1 MSLKIKLLLPPNYNN
16 TFLLN
21 EVVNEG
27 QTYFTGKASL
37 SPDLDTN
44 GVSLKFGIQL
54 ADTDTREEVSVR
66 TIEYIRLSNDPNF
79 TGSSTITILG
89 FPYAAGDTDPTHYV
103 TNSGKNFIVN
113 LNPAAFFDPDNESL
127 ELSRTEENGGD
138 DLFIINNWPL
148 SANGGL
154 STVYYRISVFAVGIA
169 DPGTYPNSLGA
180 YDQIFW
186 QPEKTVHPG
195 TPSIISKNEDY
206 TGPRSLWRFAAS
218 NEAATGLY
226 GTGIS
231 RYIGDIVEVRGPEYG
246 SDDYNIFNYNNS
258 TRRNI
263 VPSFTGHTIFDC
275 TKYNFNPTTRAYTAD
290 GSLTTNSAQ
299 SYSLSSNEGVA
310 LYSLETCAVATHQP
324 DCFAQAHVRVSFDND
339 QYTHFAVS
347 LRINVDGHDEATNS
361 GTCEEIEL
369 KVEYDSQNL
378 IDFPRSDLSI
388 RLDDTS
394 GYDHVEAGTKRQR
407 SKLPYEVIDF
417 LRDGCLLELY
427 YSDFKR
433 PKDPITTS
441 EFDSKRIIKAYLSK
455 SDKSYLLGSF
465 VTANQF
471 YTGDIQANV
480 LFECIEDPAIFQFS
494 DLSFGT
500 GRILLDVD
508 LGDCKFDDVQVDN
521 FASTKTAL
529 DGWQTAITNGTWKYL
544 GYNNGTYSINSGTG
558 YRFTSPVQQGQGR
571 SYSELMAYMPTF
583 SDRCKIDFTMRQL
596 TGEFYVALSPNPVF
610 HAVQVGNA
618 IYDPYEDKPMGWR
631 CESLDA
637 ELDTYINK
645 PTLMVV
651 FDNDNQTISLV
662 QRKIDNSLVTK
673 ILCPYAYPVSDTDG
687 ENWSL
692 IVSDE
697 YENSPGNGTFVI
709 LKRNTD
715 VIGVASI
722 ELPLPSARFGMG
734 WYVSFGTR
742 SQENYSF
749 LKNHVSGF
757 SINATEPTPAIGD
770 TYLRTVSIVGLAPKR
785 SFHSYDLEQQRHFLK
800 ASAGASYMK
809 PLLGQQLLAGNTEFR
824 DFALESVNYPYT
836 YFVQKFQVTSSSS
849 ESKVHPQ
856 LVEFMLIE
864 TDMEFNANQKPA
876 SPSVRFYED
885 RNGNLGTSL
894 TDWLSPLPETLSST
908 NLPPIASPGFKV
920 SNNKLV
926 QFGLKNTN
934 VPEMVPGRYYWL
946 ALRLPKGL
954 AAARANGPRGFS
966 SEIYLDGFGSLLTGA
981 TENETGTG
989 WISIPSMYFKLFH
1002 AYRER
1007 HDNVFHKASIQARVT
1022 AESHARIKS
1031 DPSNISD
1038 PVKVDIDGPQYLTTG
1053 RPRLVTQLK
1062 PGVRTTILN
1071 IQVSDSVSG
1080 LRAFRIGRET
1090 DHGRVIYTDWQQ
1102 WAAFSTSA
1110 SEAQYTIYHYGS
1122 WWLDEYGE
1130 ADTYISGSTA
1140 QNLGT
1145 DGPRKIWVQVIDIV
1159 GNISESYPVTVN
1171 AQLIALVDTTQPTA
1185 GLDVIDNA
1193 GTAIDFTKTSSV
1205 NLNVSAS
1212 DVISD
1217 VKDMRFRLVNGE
1229 GIGSWT
1235 NFQQYTNV
1243 ITKSI
1248 VGTGTTSQLD
1258 GIKRIEVQVRD
1269 YGNNISQ
1276 PESIYDNI
1284 LAATFTEDGDIYDR
1298 NVLVNNSI
1306 KWTMPNSTIEKVY
1319 MSAIKTDSY
1328 TDIDLIDSRDPSYD
1342 SGTAYYGQSTEDDSY
1357 YRKIYFRDSDDI
1369 TLTVNGTGWN
1379 KSDSSGSGFGSNRYY
1394 IDDDKGLLV
1403 FYDTLPASPVFVCNV
1418 VRSSALIYSWDNI
1431 AVRKI
1436 ADLGIR
1442 GEKVILS
1449 MAALTNSILLGT
1461 GSGNIWKFDG
1471 YDITGPIFTATDDS
1485 GVALPVSVLHVN
1497 QFEYETVPYIYAGT
1511 SIKSY
1516 IFRSSEANLEN
1527 DWESIAAVAPSFAV
1541 SGEPYDLTCAES
1553 VYDAIFFG
1561 TKQGF
1566 VIKYTRERA
1575 NTNSDTTIVE
1585 DTSQL
1590 SLNHSKIDE
1599 FEPNILPVSCLF
1611 AADNQLLAGIGD
1623 RPEIFSYSQYLK
1635 DNPSV
1640 RHEVAGPT
1648 GIWSTIN
1655 FDKDWF
1661 YSHAP
1666 WQFYNNGRT
1675 DTRGSSVATLLTTE
1689 DSHSE
1694 YGYRDCVQIAGASA
1708 QTHNFTYEDGSDWE
1722 QAVSNETMYTVDF
1735 TMKHV
1740 SGTGSQGFEIYDGR
1754 YYIDVQLTSSTVTA
1768 TSGSVSTTKALMP
1781 SLQVV
1786 TPYDVSQ
1793 QIYPDKGVIKMWNF
1807 STSTTQDTNAL
1818 YPGSGTGV
1826 TQGWV
1831 AIEFASTSV
1840 ISEFETLGT
1849 QSGTSHSLRIAPYST
1864 GTPLVGTYNNTA
1876 FTVDSHSILL
1886 VRMRM
1891 NPLASYFAPTSI
1903 LKLAWSE
1910 YGSPAEFLDY
1920 QWVEHAITYSSDYV
1934 TYVFRPTWSGQI
1946 RSMFLKVEDIPENNR
1961 PNIDIDY
1968 IAVITETGYSD
1979 VTRDLTSVR
1988 VAVDGRNIRVW
1999 VGKTIHPIIEQENFL
2014 SLETDL
2020 LQLRFG
2026 KTKINEA
2033 ASTWLYSDLKYAV
2046 GIDIGPV
2053 SIDSK
2058 PFSCAYRFPSSG
2070 GVRKLVSHQGS
2081 VWALTD
2087 GYYTFKIAD
2096 NPDDHAF
2103 KVWSY
2108 IPEEETWRYEDPST
2122 PRFTGGIGIVRP
2134 LAAVSYDDNLL
2145 ISGHRGNIANQKTI
2159 PTA

>member
-27 QTYFTGKASL
+27 ETYFTGKASL

-79 TGSSTITILG
+79 TGSSTITIQG
-89 FPYAAGDTDPTHYV
+89 FPYAANDVDPTHYV
-103 TNSGKNFIVN
+103 TGSGKNFIVN

-127 ELSRTEENGGD
+127 ELSREVENGGD

-148 SANGGL
+148 SASGGL

-169 DPGTYPNSLGA
+169 DPGTYPNNLGA

-186 QPEKTVHPG
+186 QPENTVHPG
-195 TPSIISKNEDY
+195 TPSIISKNINY
-206 TGPRSLWRFAAS
+206 TGRKSLWRFDAS
-218 NEAATGLY
+218 NESATGLY
-226 GTGIS
+226 GSGIS
-231 RYIGDIVEVRGPEYG
+231 RYIGDIIEVRGPSYG
-246 SDDYNIFNYNNS
+246 SDSYNIFNYNS
-258 TRRNI
+258 TTRRNI
-263 VPSFTGHTIFDC
+263 VPDFTGHTVFDC
-275 TKYNFNPTTRAYTAD
+275 DKYTFDVPTRTYTSD
-290 GSLTTNSAQ
+290 GSLTSNATQ
-299 SYSLSSNEGVA
+299 SYSLSTDEGLA
-310 LYSLETCAVATHQP
+310 LYSQSACSTDTHQP
-324 DCFAQAHVRVSFDND
+324 DVFAQAAFTINFDKDQHVN
-339 QYTHFAVS
+339 YAVT
-347 LRINVDGHDEATNS
+347 LRINVEGHDEATNAGS
-361 GTCEEIEL
+361 CEELEIRIEFDN
-369 KVEYDSQNL
+369 ENL
-378 IDFPRSDLSI
+378 IDFPRADLST
-388 RLDDTS
+388 RLDDTD
-394 GYDHVEAGTKRQR
+394 GFDHVENGLKRQR
-407 SKLPYEVIDF
+407 TKLPYSVIEDI
-417 LRDGCLLELY
+417 RQGCVLELY

-433 PKDPITTS
+433 PKDPVTTS
-441 EFDSKRIIKAYLSK
+441 EFDSKRIVKAYLSYD
-455 SDKSYLLGSF
+455 SRSYLLGSF
-465 VTANQF
+465 VVGKQF
-471 YTGDIQANV
+471 YDGDLQANI
-480 LFECIEDPAIFQFS
+480 LFESIAGTIDINFR

-508 LGDCKFDDVQVDN
+508 LGDCKFDDIQIDN
-521 FASTKTAL
+521 FSSTETSL
-529 DGWQTAITNGTWKYL
+529 SGWQTAITNGTWKYL
-544 GYNNGTYSINSGTG
+544 AYNNGTFAINSGTG
-558 YRFTSPVQQGQGR
+558 YRLTSPVQQGQGR

-583 SDRCKIDFTMRQL
+583 SDRCKIDFNFRQL
-596 TGEFYVALSPNPVF
+596 AGEFYVALSPNPVF

-631 CESLDA
+631 CESLDT

-651 FDNDNQTISLV
+651 FDNANQVILLV
-662 QRKIDNSLVTK
+662 QRKIDNTLITK
-673 ILCPYAYPVSDTDG
+673 ILCPYAYPASDTDG
-687 ENWSL
+687 EDWTL

-697 YENSPGNGTFVI
+697 YENNPGEGTFVI
-709 LKRNTD
+709 LKRNND
-715 VIGVASI
+715 VIGIGSV

-742 SQENYSF
+742 SQEKYVF
-749 LKNHVSGF
+749 LKNHVAGF
-757 SINATEPTPAIGD
+757 SINVTEPTPAIGD
-770 TYLRTVSIVGLAPKR
+770 AYLRTVSILGLAPKR

-824 DFALESVNYPYT
+824 DFVFESENYPYT
-836 YFVQKFQVTSSSS
+836 YFVQKFKVTSSSS
-849 ESKVHPQ
+849 ESVVHPQ

-864 TDMEFNANQKPA
+864 TDMEFNVNEKPSA
-876 SPSVRFYED
+876 PSVRFYED

-894 TDWLSPLPETLSST
+894 TDWLLPLPETLSST

-926 QFGLKNTN
+926 QFSLKNTN
-934 VPEMVPGRYYWL
+934 VPEMIPGSYYWL
-946 ALRLPKGL
+946 AVRLPKGL
-954 AAARANGPRGFS
+954 VLARANGPRGFS
-966 SEIYLDGFGSLLTGA
+966 SEIYTDGFGDLLTGA
-981 TENETGTG
+981 TQGVTGTG
-989 WISIPSMYFKLFH
+989 WISVPSMYFKLFH

-1007 HDNVFHKASIQARVT
+1007 HDNVFHKASIQSRVI

-1031 DPSNISD
+1031 NPSYISD
-1038 PVKVDIDGPQYLTTG
+1038 PAKVDIDGPEYLSTG
-1053 RPRLVTQLK
+1053 RPRLTTQLK
-1062 PGVRTTILN
+1062 PGVRTTVLN

-1080 LRAFRIGRET
+1080 LRAFRVGRET

-1102 WAAFSTSA
+1102 WTAFSTSA
-1110 SEAQYTIYHYGS
+1110 SQAQYTIYHYGS
-1122 WWLDEYGE
+1122 WWLDEFG
-1130 ADTYISGSTA
+1130 AVDTYITGSSA

-1145 DGPRKIWVQVIDIV
+1145 DGPRKIWVQVIDFV

-1171 AQLIALVDTTQPTA
+1171 AQLIALVDTTEPA
-1185 GLDVIDNA
+1185 VSVDIIDNA
-1193 GTAIDFTKTSSV
+1193 GANIDFTNTNSV
-1205 NLNVSAS
+1205 NLSVSAS

-1276 PESIYDNI
+1276 PQPLYDNI
-1284 LAATFTEDGDIYDR
+1284 LSATFTEDGDIYDR
-1298 NVLVNNSI
+1298 NVLINNSI
-1306 KWTMPNSTIEKVY
+1306 KWTIPNSTIEKVY
-1319 MSAIKTDSY
+1319 MSAIKTD
-1328 TDIDLIDSRDPSYD
+1328 TFNDIDLIDSRDPDYG
-1342 SGTAYYGQSTEDDSY
+1342 SGESFYGQSTEDDSY
-1357 YRKIYFRDSDDI
+1357 FRKILFRNSDDI
-1369 TLTVNGTGWN
+1369 TLTVNGTLWN
-1379 KSDSSGSGFGSNRYY
+1379 KSDSEGTGYLSNRYY
-1394 IDDDKGLLV
+1394 VDSNKGLIV
-1403 FYDTLPASPVFVCNV
+1403 FIDALPASPVFVCNLT
-1418 VRSSALIYSWDNI
+1418 RASALIYSWDNI

-1449 MAALTNSILLGT
+1449 MVAMTNSILLGT

-1471 YDITGPIFTATDDS
+1471 YDITGPIFTCTDGE
-1485 GVALPVSVLHVN
+1485 GVALPVSVLHLN
-1497 QFEYETVPYIYAGT
+1497 QFEYEDVSYVYAGT
-1511 SIKSY
+1511 SVKSY
-1516 IFRSSEANLEN
+1516 IFRSSEADIES
-1527 DWESIAAVAPSFAV
+1527 DWEPVASNAPSFTV
-1541 SGEPYDLTCAES
+1541 SGEPFDLTSAAS
-1553 VYDAIFFG
+1553 AYDAIFFG

-1566 VIKYTRERA
+1566 VIKYTRERE
-1575 NTNSDTTIVE
+1575 NTVSNTTVE
-1585 DTSQL
+1585 QTEQML
-1590 SLNHSKIDE
+1590 LLHSRIEE
-1599 FEPNILPVSCLF
+1599 FEPEILPVSTLF
-1611 AADNQLLAGIGD
+1611 VADNQLLAGIGD
-1623 RPEIFSYSQYLK
+1623 RPEVYSYSQYLK

-1640 RHEVAGPT
+1640 KHEVAGSN
-1648 GIWSTIN
+1648 GIWSAIN

-1675 DTRGSSVATLLTTE
+1675 DTRGSSVATLITTE

-1694 YGYRDCVQIAGASA
+1694 YGYKDCVQIAGSSA

-1722 QAVSNETMYTVDF
+1722 QAVSNETVYTVDF
-1735 TMKHV
+1735 SMKHV
-1740 SGTGSQGFEIYDGR
+1740 SGTGAQGFEIYDGR
-1754 YYIDVQLTSSTVTA
+1754 YYLDVQLTSSTITV
-1768 TSGSVSTTKALMP
+1768 TSGSVTTTKTLMP
-1781 SLQVV
+1781 ELQVV

-1793 QIYPDKGVIKMWNF
+1793 QVYPDKGVIKIWNF
-1807 STSTTQDTNAL
+1807 SSSSTEDNNAL
-1818 YPGSGTGV
+1818 YPGAGTGV
-1826 TQGWV
+1826 TQGWS
-1831 AIEFASTSV
+1831 AIEFATTSL
-1840 ISEFETLGT
+1840 ISESETLGT
-1849 QSGTSHSLRIAPYST
+1849 QTGTSNSLRITPFST
-1864 GTPLVGTYNNTA
+1864 GVPFVGVTNVTP

-1891 NPLASYFAPTSI
+1891 NPVASYFAPTSNI
-1903 LKLAWSE
+1903 KLAWSE
-1910 YGSPAEFLDY
+1910 YGSPSEFLDY
-1920 QWVEHAITYSSDYV
+1920 QWVEHAVTYSPEYV
-1934 TYVFRPTWSGQI
+1934 TYVFRPTWSGKI
-1946 RSMFLKVEDIPENNR
+1946 RSMFLKVEDIPEGNR

-1968 IAVITETGYSD
+1968 VAVVTETGYSN
-1979 VTRDLTSVR
+1979 VSRELTNVR
-1988 VAVDGRNIRVW
+1988 VAVDGRNLRVW
-1999 VGKTIHPIIEQENFL
+1999 VGKTIHPIIEQNNFL

-2033 ASTWLYSDLKYAV
+2033 SSTWLYGDLRYSV

-2053 SIDSK
+2053 TIDTK
-2058 PFSCAYRFPSSG
+2058 PFTCAYRFPSSG

-2103 KVWSY
+2103 KAWSY
-2108 IPEEETWRYEDPST
+2108 IPEEEAWRYEDPPT
-2122 PRFTGGIGIVRP
+2122 PRFTGGVGIVRP
-2134 LAAVSYDDNLL
+2134 LAAISYNDNLL
-2145 ISGHRGNIANQKTI
+2145 IAGQRGNIANQKTV

>member
-127 ELSRTEENGGD
+127 ELSRTEESGGD

-169 DPGTYPNSLGA
+169 DPGTYPNNLGA

-206 TGPRSLWRFAAS
+206 TGPKSLWRFAAS

-246 SDDYNIFNYNNS
+246 SDSYNIFNYNNT

-275 TKYNFNPTTRAYTAD
+275 TKYNFNVTTRAYTAD
-290 GSLTTNSAQ
+290 GSLTSNSPQ

-310 LYSLETCAVATHQP
+310 LYSLETCATATHQP

-369 KVEYDSQNL
+369 KVEYNSQNL

-394 GYDHVEAGTKRQR
+394 AYDHVEAGTKRQR

-455 SDKSYLLGSF
+455 SDKSFLLGSF

-480 LFECIEDPAIFQFS
+480 LFECIEDPATFQFS

-544 GYNNGTYSINSGTG
+544 GYNNGTYSINSVTG

-583 SDRCKIDFTMRQL
+583 SDRCQIDFTMRQL

-631 CESLDA
+631 CESLDT

-673 ILCPYAYPVSDTDG
+673 ILCPYAYPVSDTNG

-749 LKNHVSGF
+749 RKNHVSGF

-770 TYLRTVSIVGLAPKR
+770 AYLRTVSIVGLAPKR

-824 DFALESVNYPYT
+824 DFAFESVNYPYT

-908 NLPPIASPGFKV
+908 SLPPIASPGFKV

-989 WISIPSMYFKLFH
+989 WISVPSMYFKLFH

-1031 DPSNISD
+1031 DPSGISD
-1038 PVKVDIDGPQYLTTG
+1038 PVKVDIVGPQYLTTG

-1130 ADTYISGSTA
+1130 ADTYISGSNA

-1171 AQLIALVDTTQPTA
+1171 AQLIALVDTTQPTV

-1193 GTAIDFTKTSSV
+1193 GTAIDFTNTSSV

-1235 NFQQYTNV
+1235 NFQQYANV

-1369 TLTVNGTGWN
+1369 TLTVNGTTWN
-1379 KSDSSGSGFGSNRYY
+1379 KSDSSGSGYGSNRYY
-1394 IDDDKGLLV
+1394 IDDDKGFLV
-1403 FYDTLPASPVFVCNV
+1403 FYDALPASPVFVCNV

-1511 SIKSY
+1511 SVKSY
-1516 IFRSSEANLEN
+1516 IFRSSEANLES
-1527 DWESIAAVAPSFAV
+1527 DWASIAAVAPSFTVA
-1541 SGEPYDLTCAES
+1541 GEPYDLTCAES

-1694 YGYRDCVQIAGASA
+1694 YGYRDCVQIAGSSA

-1754 YYIDVQLTSSTVTA
+1754 YYLDVQLTSSTVTA

-1831 AIEFASTSV
+1831 AIEFATTSV
-1840 ISEFETLGT
+1840 ISESETLGT

-1891 NPLASYFAPTSI
+1891 NPVASYFAPTSV

-1946 RSMFLKVEDIPENNR
+1946 RSMFLKIEDIPENNR

-1968 IAVITETGYSD
+1968 IAVVTETGYSD
-1979 VTRDLTSVR
+1979 VTRDLTGVR

-2033 ASTWLYSDLKYAV
+2033 ASTWLYSGLKYSV

-2053 SIDSK
+2053 SIDIK
-2058 PFSCAYRFPSSG
+2058 PFTCAYRFPSSG

-2081 VWALTD
+2081 VWTLTD

-2103 KVWSY
+2103 KAWSY

-2122 PRFTGGIGIVRP
+2122 PRFTGGLGIVRP
-2134 LAAVSYDDNLL
+2134 LAAVSYNDNLL